1 MLRGILPVAD
11 HAAKAP
17 IRTNQCGSLTS
28 ESFGAPSGTTRT
40 IIEAML
46 TSLTLLFLAFAPDLT
61 TLGGDWQLVW
71 EQMGTQYL
79 RVTVTGQGQTV
90 KVDWENE
97 SFECTLTKN
106 VCEGFV
112 TENGNAKAGKVK
124 ITVSDAEIKGEGSDL
139 EGAFT
144 FTGTRP
150 QAPPSGGPR
159 TLKFA
164 PDVFHNYFAWN
175 IAPALHIFPGDTVET
190 KSVDAGGID
199 ENSIRRAQGGNPLT
213 GPFYVEGAWPGDTLV
228 VHLERVRLNRSTAGS
243 GTGIVGSALTPG
255 YLRNLKMED
264 HFSGEWTLDRDH
276 GVARPAKPSER
287 MKDYVVPLKPMLGCI
302 GVAPPQEQS
311 FRSGYLGSW
320 GGNMDYREFGE
331 GVTLYFGV
339 NHPGALL
346 FLGDGHAAQ
355 GAGELTGDALETSM
369 EFAFSVDLIKGHAP
383 NMPRA
388 ENADYRMASGIAN
401 SLPDALQQA
410 TTNLSQWLA
419 DDYKLTPNEI
429 ALVLGTAIQYDV
441 AEVVDPLVHVVA
453 RIDKKVLATLGSH

>member
-1 MLRGILPVAD
+1 MFRIPG
-11 HAAKAP
+11 
-17 IRTNQCGSLTS
+17 T
-28 ESFGAPSGTTRT
+28 PSRTTRA
-40 IIEAML
+40 IIEAMI
-46 TSLTLLFLAFAPDLT
+46 TSLTLLFLALAQDFT
-61 TLGGDWQLVW
+61 TFGGEWQLVW
-71 EQMGTQYL
+71 EQMGRQYL
-79 RVTVTGQGQTV
+79 RVTVTQQGQTV
-90 KVDWENE
+90 KVAWENE

-106 VCEGFV
+106 VCEGSV
-112 TENGNAKAGKVK
+112 TENGNAKAGTVK
-124 ITVSDAEIKGEGSDL
+124 ITVSDAEIKGAGSDL

-144 FTGTRP
+144 FSGIRP
-150 QAPPSGGPR
+150 KAPPSGGPR

-199 ENSIRRAQGGNPLT
+199 ENGVRRAQGGNPLT

-228 VHLERVRLNRSTAGS
+228 VHLKRVRLNRNTAGS

-264 HFSGEWTLDRDH
+264 RFSGEWTLDRKN
-276 GVARPAKPSER
+276 GVARPAKPSEH

-331 GVTLYFGV
+331 GVTLYFAV

-369 EFAFSVDLIKGHAP
+369 DVAFSVELIKGHGP

-388 ENADYRMASGIAN
+388 ESADYRMASGIAN

-453 RIDKKVLATLGSH
+453 RIDKKILARLASH

>member
-1 MLRGILPVAD
+1 
-11 HAAKAP
+11 
-17 IRTNQCGSLTS
+17 
-28 ESFGAPSGTTRT
+28 
-40 IIEAML
+40 ML
-46 TSLTLLFLAFAPDLT
+46 TSLPLLLLALAPDLAT
-61 TLGGDWQLVW
+61 FSGDWQLVW

-79 RVTVTGQGQTV
+79 RVTVTGQGRTV

-106 VCEGFV
+106 ICEGFV

-124 ITVSDAEIKGEGSDL
+124 LTISGAEIKGEGSDL

-150 QAPPSGGPR
+150 PAPPSGGPR

-164 PDVFHNYFAWN
+164 PSVFHNYFAWN

-199 ENSIRRAQGGNPLT
+199 ENNVRRAQGGNPLT

-228 VHLERVRLNRSTAGS
+228 VHLKRVRLNRNTAGS
-243 GTGIVGSALTPG
+243 GTGIVGSALAPG
-255 YLRNLKMED
+255 YLRNLKLED

-276 GVARPAKPSER
+276 GVARPAKPSEH

-302 GVAPPQEQS
+302 GVAPPQEQA

-369 EFAFSVDLIKGHAP
+369 DVVFFVDLIKGHGP

-388 ENADYRMASGIAN
+388 ENTDYRMASGIAN

-429 ALVLGTAIQYDV
+429 ALVLGTAIQYDI

-453 RIDKKVLATLGSH
+453 RIDKKFLAGLGSH

>member
-1 MLRGILPVAD
+1 MLP
-11 HAAKAP
+11 
-17 IRTNQCGSLTS
+17 T
-28 ESFGAPSGTTRT
+28 
-40 IIEAML
+40 
-46 TSLTLLFLAFAPDLT
+46 LTLFLLASAPQLATFA
-61 TLGGDWQLVW
+61 GDWQLVW
-71 EQMGTQYL
+71 DQMGPQYI
-79 RVTVTGQGQTV
+79 RVTVTVQGPTA
-90 KVDWENE
+90 KVAWENE
-97 SFECTLTKN
+97 SFECTLTGN
-106 VCEGFV
+106 LCEGSV
-112 TENGNAKAGKVK
+112 TENGNSKAGKVK
-124 ITVSDAEIKGEGSDL
+124 ITVSSVEIKGEGSDL

-150 QAPPSGGPR
+150 PTPPAGGPR
-159 TLKFA
+159 TLKFEPA
-164 PDVFHNYFAWN
+164 VFHNYFAWN
-175 IAPALHIFPGDTVET
+175 IAPALRIFPGDTVET
-190 KSVDAGGID
+190 KSVDAGGVD
-199 ENSIRRAQGGNPLT
+199 ENGIRRARGGNPLT

-228 VHLERVRLNRSTAGS
+228 VHLKRVRLNRNTAGS
-243 GTGIVGSALTPG
+243 GTGIVGSALAPG
-255 YLRNLKMED
+255 YLRGLKMEE
-264 HFSGEWTLDRDH
+264 HFPGEWTLDREH
-276 GVARPAKPSER
+276 GVARPAHPSEH
-287 MKDYVVPLKPMLGCI
+287 MKGYVVPLKPMLGCI

-369 EFAFSVDLIKGHAP
+369 EFTFSVDLIKGHAP

-419 DDYKLTPNEI
+419 ADYKLTPNEI

-453 RIDKKVLATLGSH
+453 RIEKKALATLGRN

>member
-1 MLRGILPVAD
+1 M
-11 HAAKAP
+11 K
-17 IRTNQCGSLTS
+17 
-28 ESFGAPSGTTRT
+28 
-40 IIEAML
+40 AML
-46 TSLTLLFLAFAPDLT
+46 STLTLLLGAFSPQPAT
-61 TLGGDWQLVW
+61 FAGDWQLVW
-71 EQMGTQYL
+71 HQMNTQYI
-79 RVTVTGQGQTV
+79 RVTVTQTGATA
-90 KVDWENE
+90 KVAWDNE
-97 SFECTLTKN
+97 SMECAWTRN
-106 VCEGFV
+106 VCEGSV
-112 TENGNAKAGKVK
+112 TENGNPKAGTVK
-124 ITVSDAEIKGEGSDL
+124 ITMSGAEIKGEGADL

-150 QAPPSGGPR
+150 TLPPAGGPR
-159 TLKFA
+159 TLKFE
-164 PDVFHNYFAWN
+164 PTVFHNYFASN
-175 IAPALHIFPGDTVET
+175 IAPALRIFPGDTVET
-190 KSVDAGGID
+190 KSVDAGGVD
-199 ENSIRRAQGGNPLT
+199 EAGVRRAPGGNPLT
-213 GPFYVEGAWPGDTLV
+213 GPFYVEGAFPGDTLV
-228 VHLERVRLNRSTAGS
+228 VHLKRVRLNRATAGS
-243 GTGIVGSALTPG
+243 GTGIVGSALAPG
-255 YLRNLKMED
+255 YLRSLKMED
-264 HFSGEWTLDRDH
+264 HFSGQWTLDREH
-276 GVARPAKPSER
+276 GVARPTNPSEH
-287 MKDYVVPLKPMLGCI
+287 MKNYVVPLKPMLGCI

-331 GVTLYFGV
+331 GVTLYFRV

-369 EFAFSVDLIKGHAP
+369 EFTFSVDVIKGHAP

-419 DDYKLTPNEI
+419 DDYKLSPNEI

-453 RIDKKVLATLGSH
+453 RIDKKALATLGRN

>member
-1 MLRGILPVAD
+1 M
-11 HAAKAP
+11 
-17 IRTNQCGSLTS
+17 
-28 ESFGAPSGTTRT
+28 
-40 IIEAML
+40 IEAML
-46 TSLTLLFLAFAPDLT
+46 TALTLLFLSSATQLTSFA
-61 TLGGDWQLVW
+61 GEWQIVW
-71 EQMGTQYL
+71 DQMGKQYIRVSVTQ
-79 RVTVTGQGQTV
+79 QGPTA
-90 KVDWENE
+90 KVEWENE
-97 SFECTLTKN
+97 SFECTLSGN
-106 VCEGFV
+106 VCEGTV
-112 TENGNAKAGKVK
+112 TENGKPRAGRVK
-124 ITVSDAEIKGEGSDL
+124 IKLGDTEIQGEGSDL

-150 QAPPSGGPR
+150 PTPPASGPR
-159 TLKFA
+159 TMKFE
-164 PDVFHNYFAWN
+164 PTVFHNYFAWN
-175 IAPALHIFPGDTVET
+175 IAPALRIFPGDTVET
-190 KSVDAGGID
+190 KSVDAGGVD
-199 ENSIRRAQGGNPLT
+199 ENGVRRAPGGNPLT

-228 VHLERVRLNRSTAGS
+228 VHLKRVRLNRNTAGS
-243 GTGIVGSALTPG
+243 GTRIVGSALAPG
-255 YLRNLKMED
+255 YLRDLKMEE
-264 HFSGEWTLDRDH
+264 HFSGEWALDRER
-276 GVARPAKPSER
+276 GVAHPAHPSEHL
-287 MKDYVVPLKPMLGCI
+287 KEYAVPLKPMLGCI

-311 FRSGYLGSW
+311 FRSGYLGPW

-369 EFAFSVDLIKGHAP
+369 EFTFSVELIKGHAP

-419 DDYKLTPNEI
+419 ADYKLTPNEI
-429 ALVLGTAIQYDV
+429 ALVLGTAIHYDV

-453 RIDKKVLATLGSH
+453 RIEKRALAALGRN

>member
-1 MLRGILPVAD
+1 MVKWPTGKELFGI
-11 HAAKAP
+11 
-17 IRTNQCGSLTS
+17 
-28 ESFGAPSGTTRT
+28 TRA

-46 TSLTLLFLAFAPDLT
+46 TSLTLLFFAFAQDLT
-61 TLGGDWQLVW
+61 TFGGDWQLVW
-71 EQMGTQYL
+71 EQMGKQYL
-79 RVTVTGQGQTV
+79 RVTVTEQGQTV
-90 KVDWENE
+90 KVAWENE

-106 VCEGFV
+106 VCEGSV

-150 QAPPSGGPR
+150 KAPPSGGPR

-164 PDVFHNYFAWN
+164 PSVFHNYFAWN
-175 IAPALHIFPGDTVET
+175 IAPALHIFPGDTIET

-199 ENSIRRAQGGNPLT
+199 ENSVRRAQGGNPLT

-228 VHLERVRLNRSTAGS
+228 VHLKRVRLNRNTAGS

-255 YLRNLKMED
+255 YLRSLKMED
-264 HFSGEWTLDRDH
+264 SFSGEWTLDREN
-276 GVARPAKPSER
+276 GVARPAKPSEH

-369 EFAFSVDLIKGHAP
+369 DVAFSVELIKGHAP

-388 ENADYRMASGIAN
+388 ENADFRMASGIAN

-453 RIDKKVLATLGSH
+453 RIDKKVLARLESH

>member
-1 MLRGILPVAD
+1 
-11 HAAKAP
+11 
-17 IRTNQCGSLTS
+17 
-28 ESFGAPSGTTRT
+28 
-40 IIEAML
+40 ML
-46 TSLTLLFLAFAPDLT
+46 TTLTVLLLAFAPQLNT
-61 TLGGDWQLVW
+61 FAGEWQLVW
-71 EQMGTQYL
+71 QQMGTQYL
-79 RVTVTGQGQTV
+79 RVTVTQEGAAV
-90 KVDWENE
+90 KVAWENE
-97 SFECTLTKN
+97 SFECTLTQS
-106 VCEGFV
+106 VCEGSV
-112 TENGNAKAGKVK
+112 TERGDPKAGRVK
-124 ITVSDAEIKGEGSDL
+124 LTVSDAGIKGEGSDL
-139 EGAFT
+139 EGAFA

-150 QAPPSGGPR
+150 PAAPPEGPR
-159 TLKFA
+159 TLKFE
-164 PDVFHNYFAWN
+164 PTVFHNYFAWN
-175 IAPALHIFPGDTVET
+175 IAPALRIYPGDSVET
-190 KSVDAGGID
+190 KSVDAGGSD
-199 ENSIRRAQGGNPLT
+199 ENGVRRAAGGNPLT

-228 VHLERVRLNRSTAGS
+228 VHLKRVRLNRNTAGS
-243 GTGIVGSALTPG
+243 GTGIVGSALAPG

-264 HFSGEWTLDRDH
+264 HFSGAWTLDREH
-276 GVARPAKPSER
+276 GVARPANPSEH
-287 MKDYVVPLKPMLGCI
+287 MKEYTVPLKPMLGCI

-369 EFAFSVDLIKGHAP
+369 EFTFSVDLIKGHAP
-383 NMPRA
+383 SMPRA

-419 DDYKLTPNEI
+419 ADYKLTPNEI
-429 ALVLGTAIQYDV
+429 ALVLGTAIHYDV

-453 RIDKKVLATLGSH
+453 RIDKNVLGTLKRN